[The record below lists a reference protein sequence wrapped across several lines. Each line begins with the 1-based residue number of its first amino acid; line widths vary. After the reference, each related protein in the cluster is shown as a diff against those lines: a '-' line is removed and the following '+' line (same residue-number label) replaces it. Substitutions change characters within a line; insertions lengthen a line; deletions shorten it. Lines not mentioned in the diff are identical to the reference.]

1 LGDVMV
7 LARRLTQA
15 HHLESALES
24 AGIRFVVE
32 GGKSFFDR
40 QEVHEVLAVLRAIDD
55 PADRTAL
62 VAGLRSSFF
71 GVSDRDIACY
81 ALAGGWLRIGGGDV
95 TKPGGVALAPA
106 LALLSRLHRERRDL
120 SPAALLERL
129 YDET

>member
-40 QEVHEVLAVLRAIDD
+40 QEVHEVLSVLRAVDD

-62 VAGLRSSFF
+62 VAALRSSFF
-71 GVSDRDIACY
+71 GVSDRDTACY
-81 ALAGGWLRIGGGDV
+81 ALGGGWLRIGAVDLD
-95 TKPGGVALAPA
+95 KPGAPA
-106 LALLSRLHRERRDL
+106 LGPALE
-120 SPAALLERL
+120 LLESLHKDRRE
-129 YDET
+129 DS